1 MKKFIKNYSKLVTE
15 FGIDIIRMYFK
26 DIHEYKALCLRAS
39 VTSCEP
45 HHTQYD
51 FVAIRNWIN
60 ETKEYTEKNQ
70 IIHVSDTW
78 NRGEINCP
86 YEYDFNLTKYQTL
99 KTIIK

>member
-26 DIHEYKALCLRAS
+26 DVHEYKALCHRAS
-39 VTSCEP
+39 ITSYEP
-45 HHTQYD
+45 YRTQYD

-60 ETKEYTEKNQ
+60 ETKE
-70 IIHVSDTW
+70 
-78 NRGEINCP
+78 NCP

-99 KTIIK
+99 KTK